1 MSCGC
6 KKREPVVITP
16 QPTPVPL
23 PLPEEP
29 KQEDNG

>member
-16 QPTPVPL
+16 QPTPIPL
-23 PLPEEP
+23 ELPKE
-29 KQEDNG
+29 EDNG

>member
-16 QPTPVPL
+16 QPTPIPVQ
-23 PLPEEP
+23 LPEEP